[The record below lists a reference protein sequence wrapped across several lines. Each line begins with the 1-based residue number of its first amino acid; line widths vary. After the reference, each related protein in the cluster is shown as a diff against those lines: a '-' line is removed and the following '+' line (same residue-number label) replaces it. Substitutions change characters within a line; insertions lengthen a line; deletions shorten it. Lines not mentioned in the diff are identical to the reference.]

1 MSLLALGRNGR
12 SQAGAEASGLDSLMG
27 WAYTTIEFTL
37 FLWSIAV
44 GLAYDGIAALLT
56 SRVYRA
62 GAGAVLLYLL
72 GTTLIELVTSGDG
85 GPELL
90 FFLRMAVFVYCVGYQ
105 VRALCD
111 YTPVRVLLLLSGGY
125 PLFRHGAAA
134 IAEPF
139 RDYAAMGPYAGV
151 LLTFSAIYLATRSM
165 GRHVGYFMDT
175 YIKTY
180 VLETQIDSLLRRVR
194 GGGAH
199 ADEPSEESVT
209 LLHAYLRARGGLLC
223 TLSVAVYQYGLV
235 MIPLLVLGGLGGVGA
250 VCPSCGS
257 SIASCTYDTDQRCPT
272 ITIVATNAS
281 AMAGV
286 GVVSTVT
293 LATLIRPRYLRIFG
307 TNALQALVAMRRRPA
322 AGTPFSITAD
332 TSKGDIVQAISA
344 GRICQMEAVEQLAQ
358 QLSGVEAEEEGEEK
372 TRKLANITRSL
383 DLLRTLKE
391 TAIPDAGG
399 RVALA
404 SAALAFCLPAQ
415 WVAVASAAV
424 ACLTAATG
432 RRLGASARLGVAIA
446 DSGQR
451 NSLGLNAQA
460 RSSRTRWR
468 ESWRMQRAAML
479 ASPRANATSLYNKLY
494 SKIALYIALQA
505 THIVT
510 RRMSALCSSDVGVL
524 IDRLDTE
531 GGLGGLYKHLAHT
544 KEGPLHLV
552 PSITHCA
559 VCALIVAIATRNSP
573 QKSKDARTAPGPSAN
588 Q

>member
-44 GLAYDGIAALLT
+44 GLAYDGLAALLT

-180 VLETQIDSLLRRVR
+180 VLETRIDSLLRRVR

-199 ADEPSEESVT
+199 ADEPSEESVS

-293 LATLIRPRYLRIFG
+293 LATLIR
-307 TNALQALVAMRRRPA
+307 RR
-322 AGTPFSITAD
+322 
-332 TSKGDIVQAISA
+332 
-344 GRICQMEAVEQLAQ
+344 
-358 QLSGVEAEEEGEEK
+358 
-372 TRKLANITRSL
+372 
-383 DLLRTLKE
+383 
-391 TAIPDAGG
+391 
-399 RVALA
+399 
-404 SAALAFCLPAQ
+404 
-415 WVAVASAAV
+415 
-424 ACLTAATG
+424 
-432 RRLGASARLGVAIA
+432 
-446 DSGQR
+446 
-451 NSLGLNAQA
+451 
-460 RSSRTRWR
+460 
-468 ESWRMQRAAML
+468 
-479 ASPRANATSLYNKLY
+479 
-494 SKIALYIALQA
+494 
-505 THIVT
+505 
-510 RRMSALCSSDVGVL
+510 
-524 IDRLDTE
+524 
-531 GGLGGLYKHLAHT
+531 
-544 KEGPLHLV
+544 
-552 PSITHCA
+552 
-559 VCALIVAIATRNSP
+559 
-573 QKSKDARTAPGPSAN
+573 
-588 Q
+588 

>member
-44 GLAYDGIAALLT
+44 GLAYDGLAALLT

-151 LLTFSAIYLATRSM
+151 LLTFSAIYLATRSL

-180 VLETQIDSLLRRVR
+180 VLETRIDSLLRRVR

-199 ADEPSEESVT
+199 ADEPSEESVS

-293 LATLIRPRYLRIFG
+293 LATLIREPSLAASHISSAFVLALFVGFAFQFG
-307 TNALQALVAMRRRPA
+307 FCLSFGSANSAMCAMYCVLAIVTCGYNQTTLFTTASYCRLDPSWATAPFHFGAAGLARFPICNYCTPRRRWANLSA
-322 AGTPFSITAD
+322 ATYWRGFRDVS
-332 TSKGDIVQAISA
+332 
-344 GRICQMEAVEQLAQ
+344 
-358 QLSGVEAEEEGEEK
+358 LSSG
-372 TRKLANITRSL
+372 SQW
-383 DLLRTLKE
+383 
-391 TAIPDAGG
+391 AIPGG
-399 RVALA
+399 SRG
-404 SAALAFCLPAQ
+404 Q
-415 WVAVASAAV
+415 W
-424 ACLTAATG
+424 
-432 RRLGASARLGVAIA
+432 
-446 DSGQR
+446 
-451 NSLGLNAQA
+451 
-460 RSSRTRWR
+460 
-468 ESWRMQRAAML
+468 
-479 ASPRANATSLYNKLY
+479 PRF
-494 SKIALYIALQA
+494 
-505 THIVT
+505 
-510 RRMSALCSSDVGVL
+510 SDP
-524 IDRLDTE
+524 
-531 GGLGGLYKHLAHT
+531 Y
-544 KEGPLHLV
+544 
-552 PSITHCA
+552 
-559 VCALIVAIATRNSP
+559 
-573 QKSKDARTAPGPSAN
+573 
-588 Q
+588 